1 MLLIAGVTAIDAQK
15 DTYAKIT
22 EQFKA
27 GYPDW
32 DGKILTPD
40 ESVTAMLY
48 TLSRLTVEDSGAF
61 VSHCGSTQKWL

>member
-1 MLLIAGVTAIDAQK
+1 MSFTSVLAVEAQE

-32 DGKILTPD
+32 DGKILTPE
-40 ESVTAMLY
+40 ESVTAMLD
-48 TLSRLTVEDSGAF
+48 TVSRLTAEDSGAF
-61 VSHCGSTQKWL
+61 ISHHGSTQSWL